1 MRKIMIAGIL
11 VAIVIASIGLVTA
24 GNGFVPGDGTD
35 ECENVCD
42 GSGDGTCDGD
52 GIGECKGNCKQYG
65 EGDSIC
71 DGQCDGEQNNNQYA
85 RGKCSKNSNSN
96 GCCKRD

>member
-1 MRKIMIAGIL
+1 MIAGIL

-24 GNGFVPGDGTD
+24 GNGFVPVDGTD

-52 GIGECKGNCKQYG
+52 GIGE
-65 EGDSIC
+65 
-71 DGQCDGEQNNNQYA
+71 
-85 RGKCSKNSNSN
+85 
-96 GCCKRD
+96 